1 MPWLG
6 RALMPCE
13 RLKRDESGMNALCLL
28 RISGNCTRWNSQD
41 FLTPQETYLAE
52 TENVKSLIQP

>member
-1 MPWLG
+1 
-6 RALMPCE
+6 MPCE
-13 RLKRDESGMNALCLL
+13 RLKHDESGMNALCLL